1 MNLSIRQLKLPSKY
15 ITVISSLTKYGL
27 MSRGN
32 GIYMKNSFVLILEI
46 KINLPLSFSLKEK
59 RRVKRSITDRL
70 RKGYN
75 VSVAETGSQDNLKFL
90 ELSLA
95 YVSISMNN
103 AEDMREKLV
112 SEIKDIIEEY
122 RGELNVEDFIV

>member
-1 MNLSIRQLKLPSKY
+1 
-15 ITVISSLTKYGL
+15 
-27 MSRGN
+27 
-32 GIYMKNSFVLILEI
+32 MKNSFVLILEI